1 MTQKFKTM
9 CEEKQVQEIRSQHLL
24 NSLEKVQ
31 IYNQRVSETLKRH
44 RLLELEEYQR
54 KQQQHQMVQS
64 HHS

>member
-31 IYNQRVSETLKRH
+31 IYN
-44 RLLELEEYQR
+44 
-54 KQQQHQMVQS
+54 
-64 HHS
+64 